1 MLNYKER
8 FNQLK
13 ELQNKAIATF
23 SNYKVASILETD
35 QGEFKGV
42 NIEPSVLNLGVCA
55 ERNAMFSALT
65 AGARLIKRIW
75 LLTDS
80 KTSFG
85 SPCGACRQLLV
96 DYSDKNTELVI
107 FNLSGEYQEMK
118 LWDLLPLM
126 WSKNELI

>member
-8 FNQLK
+8 FEQLK
-13 ELQNKAIATF
+13 QLQTKAIATF
-23 SNYKVASILETD
+23 SNYKVAAVIETE
-35 QGEFKGV
+35 QGEFLGV
-42 NIEPSVLNLGVCA
+42 NVEPSVLNLGICA
-55 ERNAMFSALT
+55 ERNAVFSAIT
-65 AGARLIKRIW
+65 AGAKLIKKIW

-80 KTSFG
+80 KTNFG

-96 DYSDKNTELVI
+96 DYSNQDTELVI
-107 FNLSGEYQEMK
+107 FNLSGDYREVK